1 MSEQPADVA
10 HAEPLPTGGPTTAV
24 KRSGARG
31 RLRKFFIR
39 AWLPIVTAFVIY
51 LFVSYRARGFDA
63 AILRSDQRVTVTD
76 ASGLLTLAPV
86 DHTHAATSSSLI
98 FIPGAMV
105 DPTAYAP
112 LAREVAL
119 RGHAVTIVKLPARM
133 ASFEWQ
139 RNAVVSRVA
148 DVVRANPER
157 KWIVGGHSVGG
168 VVACY
173 AARDHVDL
181 LAGLVLIGTSHP
193 RDFDLS
199 RLTLDVTKITATR
212 DGLASPAEV
221 RANANRLP
229 TATHWISID
238 GGNHS
243 QFGYYGFQLGDHAA
257 AISRADQQSQTVA
270 AIVDALRR
278 ADAGER

>member
-1 MSEQPADVA
+1 
-10 HAEPLPTGGPTTAV
+10 
-24 KRSGARG
+24 
-31 RLRKFFIR
+31 LRKLFIR
-39 AWLPIVTAFVIY
+39 VWLPLVAAFVIY
-51 LFVSYRARGFDA
+51 LFLSYRARGFDVA
-63 AILRSDQRVTVTD
+63 VLRSDQRVTVTD
-76 ASGLLTLAPV
+76 ASGLLTFAP
-86 DHTHAATSSSLI
+86 DDPAQPATSSLI

-112 LAREVAL
+112 LAREIAQ

-139 RNAVVSRVA
+139 RNAVASRVV
-148 DVVRANPER
+148 DVMRASPER
-157 KWIVGGHSVGG
+157 KWIVGGHSAGG

-173 AARDHVDL
+173 VARDHADL

-212 DGLASPAEV
+212 DGLASPEEV

-229 TATHWISID
+229 AATHWISID

-243 QFGYYGFQLGDHAA
+243 QFGYYGFQLGDHTA